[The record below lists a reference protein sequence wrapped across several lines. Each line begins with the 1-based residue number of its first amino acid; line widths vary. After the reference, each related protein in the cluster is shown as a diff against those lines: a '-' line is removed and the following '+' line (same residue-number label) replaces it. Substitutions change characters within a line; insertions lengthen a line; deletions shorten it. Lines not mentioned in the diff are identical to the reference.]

1 MGGGPQP
8 TKMKRATRD
17 CRRWNLEREEKKQTQ
32 VLEKLGRHLWRKMTR
47 RPTASVTPPQIDGKG
62 DLQSKNPRGEM
73 SFLTVGLFVDKRFAF
88 KYTAEAACEQV
99 SS

>member
-1 MGGGPQP
+1 MGGGP
-8 TKMKRATRD
+8 TADKNEINERHEIAD
-17 CRRWNLEREEKKQTQ
+17 AGIWNERKKKQTK

-88 KYTAEAACEQV
+88 KYTAEAACEQI
-99 SS
+99 